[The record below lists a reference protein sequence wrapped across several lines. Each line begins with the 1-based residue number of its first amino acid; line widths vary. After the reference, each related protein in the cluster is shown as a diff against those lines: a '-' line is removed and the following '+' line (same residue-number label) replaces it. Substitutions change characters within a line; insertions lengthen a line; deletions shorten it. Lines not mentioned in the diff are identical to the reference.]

1 MYVKVGMK
9 SNSEEITLSVLYLP
23 TFDYCSIRHAIK
35 ASYSCSKLRGFLC
48 LAQVPYMSC
57 FVRTFK
63 FMYNRLLS
71 HRTAIYYVCKWKWWL
86 LVNAARKWILLVP
99 TSTNTQNMKQNL
111 SFEEKKRKTYLNADQ
126 DKHKNWAPSRA
137 ASEVHRHQSCPVQHE
152 PSQPLKLMFASCQN
166 IFKNIFPT
174 IGSSYTE
181 HSSDIIFGAWNV
193 FFSPVFPWI
202 HSINASCMC
211 RIKYWPCLV
220 NILPNRCLL
229 D

>member
-1 MYVKVGMK
+1 MMATGKRSKKMNIIGANFHKYTEYEAK
-9 SNSEEITLSVLYLP
+9 SQ
-23 TFDYCSIRHAIK
+23 FWGK
-35 ASYSCSKLRGFLC
+35 
-48 LAQVPYMSC
+48 
-57 FVRTFK
+57 
-63 FMYNRLLS
+63 
-71 HRTAIYYVCKWKWWL
+71 
-86 LVNAARKWILLVP
+86 
-99 TSTNTQNMKQNL
+99 
-111 SFEEKKRKTYLNADQ
+111 KKRKTYLNADQ
-126 DKHKNWAPSRA
+126 DKHKNWAPSCA
-137 ASEVHRHQSCPVQHE
+137 ASEVHRHQSRPVQHE
-152 PSQPLKLMFASCQN
+152 PGQPLKLMFASCQN

-181 HSSDIIFGAWNV
+181 HSSDIIFGARNA